1 MRTRINATVFKLVK
15 GNITE
20 QDTVAIVNAANK
32 RLAPGGGVAGAI
44 HRAAGQ
50 NLWMECRKLGGCET
64 GEAKLTGGYRLKADY
79 VIHTVGPVYSGS
91 SRDREYLA
99 ACYWNSL
106 RLAYD
111 NEISSISFPA
121 ISTGAFGYPVEE
133 AAKVAV
139 ETITTVLE
147 DLSLSE
153 VRLVLYRDKALRIH
167 EKVFKEYMNSINQPL
182 F

>member
-1 MRTRINATVFKLVK
+1 MKTRINETVFKIVK
-15 GNITE
+15 GDITE

-44 HRAAGQ
+44 HRAAGPG
-50 NLWMECRKLGGCET
+50 LWVECKKLGGCET
-64 GEAKLTGGYRLKADY
+64 GEAKLTGGYHLKAEY

-91 SRDREYLA
+91 SRDRENLA
-99 ACYWNSL
+99 TCYRNSL

-121 ISTGAFGYPVEE
+121 ISTGAFGYPVKE

-139 ETITTVLE
+139 ETITRVLE
-147 DLSLSE
+147 DLSISE
-153 VRLVLYRDKALRIH
+153 VRLVLYSDEALRTH
-167 EKVFKEYMNSINQPL
+167 EQVFKEYMKSIN
-182 F
+182 